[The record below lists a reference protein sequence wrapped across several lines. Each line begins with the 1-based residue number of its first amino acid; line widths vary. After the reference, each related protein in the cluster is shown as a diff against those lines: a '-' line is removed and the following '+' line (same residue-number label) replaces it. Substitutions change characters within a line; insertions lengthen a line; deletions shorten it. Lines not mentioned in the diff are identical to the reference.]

1 MEMMDL
7 GIEPE
12 FDPELYGLDRKPK
25 PEQKGLNKNVNF
37 VYVLLAITVAAL
49 LCFQLLPQFL
59 GL

>member
-1 MEMMDL
+1 MDMDL

-12 FDPELYGLDRKPK
+12 FDPELCEKDRKPE
-25 PEQKGLNKNVNF
+25 PERKGLNQNVNF

-49 LCFQLLPQFL
+49 LCFQLLPQFM

>member
-1 MEMMDL
+1 MDFDL

-12 FDPELYGLDRKPK
+12 FDPELYGEERKPE
-25 PEQKGLNKNVNF
+25 PERKGLNQNVNF

-49 LCFQLLPQFL
+49 LCFQLLPHFM